1 MNPATAGIAVV
12 AVALGGW
19 GLLAASPQQEPAGRD
34 EVCRGLEDL
43 RASFDVST
51 WGGQAAIRR
60 AGAALAET
68 AGRYPEVAQAG
79 AHPVRSA
86 SESIRHVLRLR
97 YTTSRDLWSAARPV
111 AVLCSR
117 DWRSWGPNAT
127 DLLDA
132 P

>member
-1 MNPATAGIAVV
+1 MNLATPAIGVV
-12 AVALGGW
+12 SVALGCW
-19 GLLAASPQQEPAGRD
+19 GVLAAAPQQEATGRD
-34 EVCRGLEDL
+34 EVCHGLEDL
-43 RASFDVST
+43 RAAFDVRT

-68 AGRYPEVAQAG
+68 AGRYPEVEQAG
-79 AHPVRSA
+79 AYPVRSA
-86 SESIRHVLRLR
+86 SQSIRHVLRLR

-111 AVLCSR
+111 AVLCGR